1 MRSPSAAVEVKKP
14 DCTNPPFE
22 PIILFSG
29 WYTHYPQQS
38 LAAKEELLVVC
49 DINNDDDNDL
59 LADRYREGVEDS
71 TDIYI
76 NNGGGWLVEQRIL
89 NC

>member
-1 MRSPSAAVEVKKP
+1 M
-14 DCTNPPFE
+14 
-22 PIILFSG
+22 
-29 WYTHYPQQS
+29 
-38 LAAKEELLVVC
+38 AKEELLLVF

-71 TDIYI
+71 TVIYI

-89 NC
+89 NS